1 MAKGLSLLE
10 GDVVFLPAEPET
22 YTAIEARLRDLEFT
36 VQRLTNSVDRALQ
49 TILSAP
55 PKPADAQILT
65 GPSTSCITYLFTP
78 FFVIFENIVHHTCWT
93 PAVEQDLQLLSAT
106 MTYYSEMRSQMRLL
120 ATVCARQQ
128 RVAAIFLRLA
138 QIHVR
143 QYASVQVANDMETST
158 ESRRLSQ
165 AGCYC
170 GSAGTFPGVDV
181 EEPDVA
187 TYLEWLPA
195 DLNLTWPVSDVKRQ
209 DPNSQPGAVDRGRFR
224 NASRKAFDS
233 VFDWFSWDAYYAEV
247 EG

>member
-1 MAKGLSLLE
+1 MNQTQPFGCHLLGMLSLSCIQWFQIGVPYIME
-10 GDVVFLPAEPET
+10 WFG
-22 YTAIEARLRDLEFT
+22 IESSPVNRGSCA
-36 VQRLTNSVDRALQ
+36 N
-49 TILSAP
+49 TI
-55 PKPADAQILT
+55 DT
-65 GPSTSCITYLFTP
+65 GTSCITYPFTP

-138 QIHVR
+138 QIHDR

-170 GSAGTFPGVDV
+170 GSAYSDREVDGF
-181 EEPDVA
+181 
-187 TYLEWLPA
+187 LPPLKPRIA
-195 DLNLTWPVSDVKRQ
+195 GLSLASMWRSQTSLLT
-209 DPNSQPGAVDRGRFR
+209 
-224 NASRKAFDS
+224 
-233 VFDWFSWDAYYAEV
+233 
-247 EG
+247 